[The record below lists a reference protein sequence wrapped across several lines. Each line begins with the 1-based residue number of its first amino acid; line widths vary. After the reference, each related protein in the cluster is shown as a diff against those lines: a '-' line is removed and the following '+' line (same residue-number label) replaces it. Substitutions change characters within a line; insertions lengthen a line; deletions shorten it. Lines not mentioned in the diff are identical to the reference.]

1 MEINP
6 YIVYIKIDE
15 ENRITTVNSSAFL
28 LDSDGWMEIDRGY
41 TQRHHH
47 AQGNYFPQPIMDD
60 RGIYRYKLVDG
71 KPVERTQEEMDADYV
86 PPEVKPTDAERI
98 SQLESEKKLLTA
110 QLQALSDRN
119 DFVED
124 CIAEMAAIVYA

>member
-1 MEINP
+1 MI
-6 YIVYIKIDE
+6 YQVYAKTDE
-15 ENRITTVNSSAFL
+15 KRRITAVNSSGFT
-28 LDSDGWMEIDRGY
+28 SDTNGWNQIDEGSGDRFY
-41 TQRHHH
+41 L
-47 AQGNYFPQPIMDD
+47 AQGNYFDKPLCDE

-98 SQLESEKKLLTA
+98 SQLENEKKLLTA